1 MMIKF
6 NKIENGNIF
15 TRDFKPLVANN
26 EVAFATGEE
35 ITVIY
40 GPNGTGKTSL
50 INVLSDK
57 TGTKI
62 EFEYDG
68 QTYTTGKNVF
78 HIINDQNN
86 RNIIVGETKDFFLGD
101 NIKREF
107 ELQGLINLGRKSL
120 IDSIVSSLKNRGI
133 SAQSSPLIS
142 LITNTEMVE
151 VIKDIANNKSK
162 GDKFT
167 TDVLLDRLRTISA
180 SKISEYDEAK
190 LLYVQTDLASKN
202 SLIKKIVAVNT
213 TTISSHPSVHQIE
226 ENTEAI
232 DILTR
237 FHKDQCIVCDSEG
250 IDWQTLLESKTQN
263 RRTVIEAL
271 SEDVKAII
279 EEIISLVPSSD
290 PFDIKNRLLNALS
303 EGDNSTIN
311 TLLDEVEAYKTVY
324 SALVLNDMRDIFSSS
339 ELPTH
344 VVEYQTLIDEK
355 PEISKED
362 ELYIQEIISS
372 SMNKSLTLERD
383 SNKNLKILLNDKEV
397 LGMERKD
404 LPLSTGE
411 QNFLSLTFEF
421 LKAKNSSCPVVVID
435 DPVSS
440 FDSIYKNKVV
450 YAIVKMLHNKK
461 RIILTHNTDLLRLL
475 ESQYNKCY
483 KLYILNNTEGEQ
495 NGFIAVNNKEQEML
509 ISLEKLL
516 KAFRQSI
523 FPHIKNVELFL
534 ISVIP
539 FMRGYANIIGNQ
551 TEYEKLTELMH
562 GYKTETIDISEVYK
576 SLFGDKNG
584 ELPDGNGIP
593 PSFAVSVADI
603 LTKTVSG
610 VHILDP
616 QEYPLL
622 DKTLLH
628 SFSYLFLRL
637 LVEKKLVEKF
647 DIDTQRYKQ
656 LGQIISQAYPD
667 ENDIAQIRNRIRL
680 TSKKT
685 LINEFN
691 HFEGNL
697 SIFQPAIDI
706 TDHSLGSERTD
717 IETFVGSL

>member
-1 MMIKF
+1 MIRF

-15 TRDFKPLVANN
+15 TRDFKSLVANN

-68 QTYTTGKNVF
+68 QTYTAGKNVF

-142 LITNTEMVE
+142 MITNTEMVE

-167 TDVLLDRLRTISA
+167 TDVLIDRLRTISA
-180 SKISEYDEAK
+180 SEISEYDEAK

-421 LKAKNSSCPVVVID
+421 LKAKNSPCPVVVID

-450 YAIVKMLHNKK
+450 YAIVKMLHSKK

-593 PSFAVSVADI
+593 SSFAVSVADI
-603 LTKTVSG
+603 LTKTVAG
-610 VHILDP
+610 IHILDP

-647 DIDTQRYKQ
+647 NIDTQRYKQ